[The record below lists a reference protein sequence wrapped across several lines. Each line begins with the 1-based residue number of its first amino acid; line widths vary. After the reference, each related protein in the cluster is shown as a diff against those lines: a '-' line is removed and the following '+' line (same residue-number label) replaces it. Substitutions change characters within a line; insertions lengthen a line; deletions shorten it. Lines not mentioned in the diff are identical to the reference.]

1 MADTDAIKSK
11 IDLVDVISE
20 SVQLKK
26 SGRNYK
32 ANCPFHDEKTP
43 SFIVDPVRQT
53 WHCFGQCSTGGDVFS
68 FVMKSEKVE
77 FVEALRVLA
86 PKAGVDISF
95 ENSSSTKTPL
105 YDINNIAL
113 KFFQEALFTDEA
125 STARE
130 YLSLRGIKEE
140 SVNSFS
146 LGYSPKSVDALKNHL
161 AFHEIDFD
169 QALKCGLLSMTD
181 NGRVRDFFRGRL
193 MFPIHDAKGR
203 VCGFGARTLDGS
215 PPKYINTSATSIF
228 DKQSLVYGLHLAH
241 DSIRSS
247 NTGVIVE
254 GYMDVIAAH
263 EHGYRNVVA
272 SMGTAL
278 TVMQVNQLKRLAKTF
293 VLALDQDIAG
303 QEATLRSLESSWQ
316 VFDGRDTKQKSVFN
330 DNPVE
335 LKVLSL
341 PEGKD
346 PDEFIRNS
354 ESNWDD
360 VIDSAMPIF
369 NYLTNVVFEK
379 YDINSPGGKGRILNV
394 LSPILNAM
402 EILDREQ
409 YLVEISEKLNIDID
423 LIRSEVKNNKSFV
436 SSTTERI
443 RPSNIKKNEDN
454 ILDEK
459 ILSLLFKNFFLKESF
474 KESDLVDMYFNNEE
488 CRQLYRMWLDT
499 DTDSNEMF
507 ESLLG
512 DHLKVQYK
520 NVVVHD
526 FPEMTNTELSQ
537 NLYEYI
543 RLIKRRFLMTR
554 RATVANSM
562 EDPTIIDQEVQELL
576 MGLDKEILDTY
587 Q

>member
-43 SFIVDPVRQT
+43 SFIVDPIRQT

-95 ENSSSTKTPL
+95 ESSSSAKTPL
-105 YDINNIAL
+105 YDINDIAL

-181 NGRVRDFFRGRL
+181 NGRVRDFFKGRL

-360 VIDSAMPIF
+360 VVDSAMPIF

-402 EILDREQ
+402 ETLDREQ

-474 KESDLVDMYFNNEE
+474 QESDLVDMYFNNEE

-499 DTDSNEMF
+499 DTDSHEMF

-520 NVVVHD
+520 NVLVHD

-543 RLIKRRFLMTR
+543 RLIKRRFLVTR

>member
-86 PKAGVDISF
+86 PRAGVDISF
-95 ENSSSTKTPL
+95 ESSSSTKTPL
-105 YDINNIAL
+105 YDINDIAL
-113 KFFQEALFTDEA
+113 KFFQEALFSDEA

-146 LGYSPKSVDALKNHL
+146 LGYSPKSTDALKNHL

-169 QALKCGLLSMTD
+169 QALKCGLLAMTD

-241 DSIRSS
+241 DFIRSS
-247 NTGVIVE
+247 DTGVIVE

-369 NYLTNVVFEK
+369 NYLTDVVFEK

-474 KESDLVDMYFNNEE
+474 QESDLVDMYFNNEE

-499 DTDSNEMF
+499 DTDSHEMF

>member
-11 IDLVDVISE
+11 LDLVDVISE

-77 FVEALRVLA
+77 FVEALRILA

-95 ENSSSTKTPL
+95 ESSSSNKTPL
-105 YDINNIAL
+105 YDINDIAL

-125 STARE
+125 SAARE

-169 QALKCGLLSMTD
+169 QALKCGLLAMTD

-354 ESNWDD
+354 ESNWED

-474 KESDLVDMYFNNEE
+474 QESDLVDMYFNNEE

-499 DTDSNEMF
+499 DTDSHEMF

-543 RLIKRRFLMTR
+543 RLIKRRFLSKIYHIS
-554 RATVANSM
+554 NLFN
-562 EDPTIIDQEVQELL
+562 IDRFFS
-576 MGLDKEILDTY
+576 IL
-587 Q
+587 

>member
-181 NGRVRDFFRGRL
+181 NGRVRDFFKGRL

-247 NTGVIVE
+247 NTSVIVE

>member
-1 MADTDAIKSK
+1 
-11 IDLVDVISE
+11 
-20 SVQLKK
+20 
-26 SGRNYK
+26 
-32 ANCPFHDEKTP
+32 
-43 SFIVDPVRQT
+43 
-53 WHCFGQCSTGGDVFS
+53 
-68 FVMKSEKVE
+68 
-77 FVEALRVLA
+77 
-86 PKAGVDISF
+86 
-95 ENSSSTKTPL
+95 
-105 YDINNIAL
+105 
-113 KFFQEALFTDEA
+113 
-125 STARE
+125 
-130 YLSLRGIKEE
+130 
-140 SVNSFS
+140 
-146 LGYSPKSVDALKNHL
+146 
-161 AFHEIDFD
+161 
-169 QALKCGLLSMTD
+169 
-181 NGRVRDFFRGRL
+181 
-193 MFPIHDAKGR
+193 
-203 VCGFGARTLDGS
+203 
-215 PPKYINTSATSIF
+215 
-228 DKQSLVYGLHLAH
+228 
-241 DSIRSS
+241 
-247 NTGVIVE
+247 
-254 GYMDVIAAH
+254 
-263 EHGYRNVVA
+263 
-272 SMGTAL
+272 
-278 TVMQVNQLKRLAKTF
+278 
-293 VLALDQDIAG
+293 
-303 QEATLRSLESSWQ
+303 
-316 VFDGRDTKQKSVFN
+316 
-330 DNPVE
+330 
-335 LKVLSL
+335 
-341 PEGKD
+341 
-346 PDEFIRNS
+346 
-354 ESNWDD
+354 
-360 VIDSAMPIF
+360 MPIF
-369 NYLTNVVFEK
+369 NYLTDVVFEK

-474 KESDLVDMYFNNEE
+474 QESDLVDMYFNNEE

-499 DTDSNEMF
+499 DTDSHEMF

>member
-86 PKAGVDISF
+86 PRAGVDISF
-95 ENSSSTKTPL
+95 ESSSSTKTPL
-105 YDINNIAL
+105 YDINDIAL
-113 KFFQEALFTDEA
+113 KFFQEALFSDEA

-146 LGYSPKSVDALKNHL
+146 LGYSPKSMDALKNHL

-169 QALKCGLLSMTD
+169 QALKCGLLAMTD
-181 NGRVRDFFRGRL
+181 NGRARDFFRGRL

-369 NYLTNVVFEK
+369 NYLTDVVFEK

-474 KESDLVDMYFNNEE
+474 QESDLVDMYFNNEE

-499 DTDSNEMF
+499 DTDSHEMF

-520 NVVVHD
+520 NVLVHD